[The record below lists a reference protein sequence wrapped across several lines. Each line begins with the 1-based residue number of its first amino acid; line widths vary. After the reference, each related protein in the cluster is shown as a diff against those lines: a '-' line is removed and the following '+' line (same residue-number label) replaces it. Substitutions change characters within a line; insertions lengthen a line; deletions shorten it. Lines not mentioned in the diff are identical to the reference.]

1 VTSMRRYLMAGN
13 WKMHKTVAEAVD
25 LAKAVRASLE
35 SRPLQLDV
43 VLCPP
48 FTALQAVAQVL
59 KGSRIA
65 LGAQNMYWENEG
77 AFTGEVSPVML
88 REVGC
93 SFVILGHSERR
104 QMFGESDDGVGN
116 KARAA
121 VAHDLTPLICVGET
135 LSERESGR
143 TLEIVERQ
151 VEAALRHLGAEQAT
165 RTVISYEPVWA
176 IGTGHAATPEQAE
189 EVQAF
194 IRKLV
199 AISHG
204 KSVGDALRV
213 LYGGSVRADNIGA
226 LMAQGDIDG
235 ALVGGACLEADSFLK
250 IVRYEG

>member
-1 VTSMRRYLMAGN
+1 MRRYLMAGN
-13 WKMHKTVAEAVD
+13 WKMNKTVGEAVE
-25 LAKAVRASLE
+25 LASAIRAGLE
-35 SRPLQLDV
+35 ARPPDLDV

-48 FTALQAVAQVL
+48 FTALQAVAGVL

-88 REVGC
+88 RDLGC
-93 SFVILGHSERR
+93 TYVILGHSERR
-104 QMFGESDDGVGN
+104 HAFGETDDGVGN

-121 VAHDLTPLICVGET
+121 VAHGLTPLICVGET

-151 VEAALRHLGAEQAT
+151 VERALRHLGADAAS
-165 RTVISYEPVWA
+165 RVVISYEPVWA

-189 EVQAF
+189 AVQAF

-199 AISHG
+199 ALSHG
-204 KSVGDALRV
+204 RPVGDALRV
-213 LYGGSVRADNIGA
+213 LYGGSVKPDNIAA

-235 ALVGGACLEADSFLK
+235 ALVGGACLKADSFLG
-250 IVRYEG
+250 IIHFSAS

>member
-1 VTSMRRYLMAGN
+1 MRRYLMAGN

-25 LAKAVRASLE
+25 LAKAVRAGLE
-35 SRPLQLDV
+35 SHPPHLDV

-48 FTALQAVAQVL
+48 FTALQAVGQAL

-65 LGAQNMYWENEG
+65 LGAQNMHWENQG

-104 QMFGESDDGVGN
+104 QLFGETDDAVGD

-121 VAHDLTPLICVGET
+121 VAHDLTPVICVGET

-151 VEAALRHLGAEQAT
+151 VENALRHLGAEQAR

-204 KSVGDALRV
+204 KPVAEGLRV
-213 LYGGSVRADNIGA
+213 LYGGSVNADNIRT

-235 ALVGGACLEADSFLK
+235 ALVGGACLQADSFLK
-250 IVRYEG
+250 IVRYEP

>member
-1 VTSMRRYLMAGN
+1 MRRYLMAGN

-25 LAKAVRASLE
+25 LAQAIRAGLE
-35 SRPLQLDV
+35 SRPPQLDV

-48 FTALQAVAQVL
+48 FTALPAVAQAL

-65 LGAQNMYWENEG
+65 LGAQNMHWENQG

-88 REVGC
+88 RDVGC

-104 QMFGESDDGVGN
+104 QLFGETDDGVGD

-121 VAHDLTPLICVGET
+121 IAHDLTPLICVGET

-151 VEAALRHLGAEQAT
+151 VERALRHLGAEEARRVT
-165 RTVISYEPVWA
+165 ISYEPVWA

-189 EVQAF
+189 AAQAF

-204 KSVGDALRV
+204 RSVGETLRV
-213 LYGGSVRADNIGA
+213 LYGGSVTADNIGA

-235 ALVGGACLEADSFLK
+235 ALVGGACLQADSFLK
-250 IVRYEG
+250 IVRYEA

>member
-1 VTSMRRYLMAGN
+1 MRRYLMVGN
-13 WKMHKTVAEAVD
+13 WKMYKTVAEAVD
-25 LAKAVRASLE
+25 LAKAIRAGLE
-35 SRPLQLDV
+35 SRPPYLDV

-48 FTALQAVAQVL
+48 FTALQAVAQAL
-59 KGSRIA
+59 KGSRVA
-65 LGAQNMYWENEG
+65 VGGQNLHWENQG

-104 QMFGESDDGVGN
+104 QQFGETDEGVGN

-151 VEAALRHLGAEQAT
+151 VERALRHLGAEQAS

-204 KSVGDALRV
+204 EPVADALRV
-213 LYGGSVRADNIGA
+213 LYGGSVKPDNIA
-226 LMAQGDIDG
+226 ELMAQGDIDG
-235 ALVGGACLEADSFLK
+235 ALVGGACLQADSFLK
-250 IVRYEG
+250 IVRYEA

>member
-1 VTSMRRYLMAGN
+1 MRRYLMAGN

-25 LAKAVRASLE
+25 LAKAIRAGLE
-35 SRPLQLDV
+35 ARPPQVDV

-48 FTALQAVAQVL
+48 FTALEAVAQVL

-65 LGAQNMYWENEG
+65 VGAQNMHWENQG

-88 REVGC
+88 RDVGC

-104 QMFGESDDGVGN
+104 QLFGETDDGVGD

-121 VAHDLTPLICVGET
+121 IAHDLTPLICVGET
-135 LSERESGR
+135 LSERESNR
-143 TLEIVERQ
+143 TLEIIERQ
-151 VEAALRHLGAEQAT
+151 VERALRHLGAEEARRVT
-165 RTVISYEPVWA
+165 ISYEPVWA

-199 AISHG
+199 GISHG
-204 KSVGDALRV
+204 KSVADALRV
-213 LYGGSVRADNIGA
+213 LYGGSVKADNIGA

-235 ALVGGACLEADSFLK
+235 ALVGGACLQARSFLDIIHYAK
-250 IVRYEG
+250 E

>member
-1 VTSMRRYLMAGN
+1 MRRYLMVGN
-13 WKMHKTVAEAVD
+13 WKMFKTVPEAVE
-25 LAKAVRASLE
+25 LAGAIRAGLE
-35 SRPLQLDV
+35 TRPAHLDV
-43 VLCPP
+43 VVCPP

-65 LGAQNMYWENEG
+65 LGAQNMHWEIEG

-88 REVGC
+88 RDVGC
-93 SFVILGHSERR
+93 SYVILGHSERR
-104 QMFGESDDGVGN
+104 HIFGEEDEGVGN

-121 VAHDLTPLICVGET
+121 VAHGLTPLICVGET

-151 VEAALRHLGAEQAT
+151 VERALRHLGAAEAS
-165 RTVISYEPVWA
+165 RIVISYEPVWA

-189 EVQAF
+189 QVQAF

-204 KSVGDALRV
+204 DSVATPLRV
-213 LYGGSVRADNIGA
+213 LYGGSVKPDNIGT

-235 ALVGGACLEADSFLK
+235 ALVGGACLQARSFLD
-250 IVRYEG
+250 IIHFPEA